1 MKNFV
6 TNYIFKTFRQASEL
20 LKDPHVIHT
29 RSTQLKYA
37 NINT

>member
-6 TNYIFKTFRQASEL
+6 TNYIFKTFREAFEL

-29 RSTQLKYA
+29 RSAELKYA
-37 NINT
+37 NIHT